1 MTPHSQKFFYNL
13 AKPLEKIAEASW
25 SAVLRNA
32 LECAKKRQGL
42 PHSKTL
48 ALSLTPLNKIKYWY
62 TTDRLRTHPIPALGQ
77 AMR

>member
-13 AKPLEKIAEASW
+13 AKPLEKISEASW
-25 SAVLRNA
+25 STVLRND
-32 LECAKKRQGL
+32 LECAKNRQGL
-42 PHSKTL
+42 PPSKTL
-48 ALSLTPLNKIKYWY
+48 ARSLTPLNKTKYWY

>member
-1 MTPHSQKFFYNL
+1 MTPHSQKNFHNL

-25 SAVLRNA
+25 SALLHTA

-48 ALSLTPLNKIKYWY
+48 AQSLTPLNKTKYCD
-62 TTDRLRTHPIPALGQ
+62 TIERLRSRPIPALGQ

>member
-42 PHSKTL
+42 PQSKTL
-48 ALSLTPLNKIKYWY
+48 TRFLTPLSKTKYWD
-62 TTDRLRTHPIPALGQ
+62 TTEHLRTNPIPALGK

>member
-48 ALSLTPLNKIKYWY
+48 AQPLTPLNKTKYWD
-62 TTDRLRTHPIPALGQ
+62 TTERLRTSPILALGQ

>member
-1 MTPHSQKFFYNL
+1 MTPHSQKFSHNL

-25 SAVLRNA
+25 SAVLRTA
-32 LECAKKRQGL
+32 LERAKKRQGL

-48 ALSLTPLNKIKYWY
+48 ARSLTPLNKTKYR
-62 TTDRLRTHPIPALGQ
+62 DRTELQRTLPIPALGQ